1 MAKSIITIEEEHT
14 KDENGRTLLK
24 RLVKSNIFNHEDILY
39 EDIIS
44 PTELHNDN
52 TPLNIFERWIIDI
65 HTDKTSTLK
74 K

>member
-1 MAKSIITIEEEHT
+1 MGKSIITIEEET
-14 KDENGRTLLK
+14 IKDENGRTLLK
-24 RLVKSNIFNHEDILY
+24 RIVKANIFNHEDILY
-39 EDIIS
+39 EDKIS
-44 PTELHNDN
+44 PIELNNDN

>member
-24 RLVKSNIFNHEDILY
+24 RLVKANIF
-39 EDIIS
+39 
-44 PTELHNDN
+44 N